1 MSQSLKVA
9 KEAAETLT
17 QNKAEDVLI
26 LDVGEAFQ
34 LAQYFVIGTGQSSPH
49 LDFLVKEIR
58 NTLKDDLEQEPS
70 GPEGT
75 PEQGWLLADY
85 GNVIVHLFTEEKRD
99 FYDLESLWA
108 DAEVVSA

>member
-1 MSQSLKVA
+1 LKVA
-9 KEAAETLT
+9 NQAADTLLE
-17 QNKAEDVLI
+17 NKAEDVLI
-26 LDVGEAFQ
+26 LDVGDAFQ
-34 LAQYFVIGTGQSSPH
+34 LAQYFVIGTGQSRPH

-58 NTLKDDLEQEPS
+58 NHLEDDLEREPR

-85 GNVIVHLFTEEKRD
+85 GDVIIHLFTDEKRE

-108 DAEVVSA
+108 DAEVISA